1 MSTSNKPGTQA
12 PHRPESPTKQDER
25 VEGELDKALDE
36 TFPASDP
43 AATVAP
49 SADAP
54 DGEEDALDEALE
66 ESFPASD
73 PPAPAQPKEK

>member
-1 MSTSNKPGTQA
+1 MSISNKPGAQA
-12 PHRPESPTKQDER
+12 TPRPESPAKPDER
-25 VEGELDKALDE
+25 VEGELDKALDD

-43 AATVAP
+43 AAPVAP
-49 SADAP
+49 NADAQ